1 METGGGGGGEK
12 AGAGYLKG
20 VAGLNGGRQG
30 VAVAVSEEKEVP
42 LEVHATVLDAVHQ
55 VQLLQ
60 LAQARHQL
68 AQLVVVHGGLLHLS
82 LAARVRLVPAA
93 RRRRELHGR
102 EELVHAD
109 PAHVVPA
116 ERQQVQ
122 DHGGVR
128 GVRDEVLDQV
138 LQVPLEEQAFPAAAV
153 AVQVAHGPAL
163 LAAAVPVVLVV
174 DQVGGH
180 GQRQVRGQLA
190 QDLLL
195 VLREQLLQDRVVLGN
210 RGREAGVTVWGT
222 PPVGPWAGPAWGP
235 WGKGNPPLPSGS
247 GGGRG
252 EGGGRGKADFT
263 LREAPSEGKTQPLAL
278 GVRLP

>member
-1 METGGGGGGEK
+1 MRRAGAQKVRGDQRDAETGRRARPRGRW
-12 AGAGYLKG
+12 YLQG
-20 VAGLNGGRQG
+20 VAGLNGRRQRL
-30 VAVAVSEEKEVP
+30 AVAVSEEKEVP

-82 LAARVRLVPAA
+82 LAARVRLVPAV
-93 RRRRELHGR
+93 RRGPQLHGR

-116 ERQQVQ
+116 ERQQAQ

-153 AVQVAHGPAL
+153 AVQVAHRPAL
-163 LAAAVPVVLVV
+163 LAAAVPVVLVLY
-174 DQVGGH
+174 QVGGH

-195 VLREQLLQDRVVLGN
+195 VLREQLLQDRVVFGTEGGKPES
-210 RGREAGVTVWGT
+210 RCWGHPT
-222 PPVGPWAGPAWGP
+222 PMGPWAGLPGGTAGREA
-235 WGKGNPPLPSGS
+235 PPRPSGS
-247 GGGRG
+247 PDG
-252 EGGGRGKADFT
+252 EGRQT
-263 LREAPSEGKTQPLAL
+263 
-278 GVRLP
+278 

>member
-1 METGGGGGGEK
+1 MRRAGAQRDAETGS
-12 AGAGYLKG
+12 GARPRGRWHLQG
-20 VAGLNGGRQG
+20 VAGLNGRRQG
-30 VAVAVSEEKEVP
+30 LAVAVSEEKEVP

-82 LAARVRLVPAA
+82 LAARVRLLPAV
-93 RRRRELHGR
+93 RLGPQLHGR

-122 DHGGVR
+122 DHGAVR
-128 GVRDEVLDQV
+128 VVWDEVLDQV

-153 AVQVAHGPAL
+153 ALQVAHGPAL

-195 VLREQLLQDRVVLGN
+195 VLGEQLRQDRVVFGD
-210 RGREAGVTVWGT
+210 RGRKAGVTVLGT
-222 PPVGPWAGPAWGP
+222 PPPPRGALGWACLGALRE
-235 WGKGNPPLPSGS
+235 GKPLPCPQGARERES
-247 GGGRG
+247 
-252 EGGGRGKADFT
+252 DLT
-263 LREAPSEGKTQPLAL
+263 LREASI
-278 GVRLP
+278 